1 MPRHASVSE
10 RLATSLWLAEGCRYC
25 SVVTVQKQD
34 RDTAECH
41 QVTIIHRHYLQGL
54 VLGHYNALSLMTW
67 TTCET

>member
-1 MPRHASVSE
+1 MPQSA
-10 RLATSLWLAEGCRYC
+10 AGDIFMACPAEGCRYC